1 MSPEEEVARAG
12 RAREILEAELF
23 KEACSEILTSI
34 TSARINSP
42 AKDVEFREKLWAQ
55 EVALHS
61 ILEKLR
67 VYLETGELAQEQIR
81 QASLAER
88 AKQFFQIN

>member
-1 MSPEEEVARAG
+1 MSPEEEVIRAG

-23 KEACSEILTSI
+23 KEACSEILTSL
-34 TSARINSP
+34 TNARLNSP
-42 AKDVEFREKLWAQ
+42 IKDVEFREKLWAQ

-61 ILEKLR
+61 VLEKLKG
-67 VYLETGELAQEQIR
+67 YMETGELAAEQIR

-88 AKQFFQIN
+88 AKEFFRIN